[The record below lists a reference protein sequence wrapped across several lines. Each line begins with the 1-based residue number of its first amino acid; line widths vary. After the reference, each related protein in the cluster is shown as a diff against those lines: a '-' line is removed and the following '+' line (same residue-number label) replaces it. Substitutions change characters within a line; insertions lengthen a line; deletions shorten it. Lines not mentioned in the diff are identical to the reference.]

1 MGSPAGWTAVSE
13 APPAANGWTAV
24 DETPPRSSEEGG
36 FFSHLGSTL
45 ASAPGAIVQTVAHP
59 LDALKNWRDQS
70 QALHDAAVDSAQQG
84 DYQAAAVHGLNFLAN
99 VIPGLGKVMDDAA
112 SAKTPEEFKAKLGD
126 VVGSAL
132 LMKAGEKAPGVVKGA
147 ADKIGGAVDVVT
159 NPDVVRAGVKVLP
172 KGPAAV
178 SLYDAI
184 QKARGK
190 AGPEL
195 PAKVPPPAADP
206 AAAPA
211 AAAPPAPPSPAPLP
225 ISRQLP
231 AGPIVTPAPADT
243 SGVIPGWKPTI
254 LENENAPAA
263 APPAAPAPD
272 LDGVAQGFGF
282 KDFASV
288 KDPRA
293 AATIQRV
300 AAQAVAPNPAKTAF
314 DASRTPPPPEAAPPA
329 APAPTPPPPAA
340 PAAPTAVAPAIENP
354 GAAAF
359 AARARAPKVSTL
371 ADTLHQGDIS
381 ADDAARLTPGDWQR
395 LSRGLGINN
404 PSPYTINAVLDEL
417 RSREAAADM
426 AKSQEGVQRA
436 ADLRSRAEAAR
447 RAKLAPA
454 PPQ

>member
-1 MGSPAGWTAVSE
+1 MSAPAIPSFDQFKAQ
-13 APPAANGWTAV
+13 APPAAAAIPSFAEFKQQGEGSTP
-24 DETPPRSSEEGG
+24 ETGT
-36 FFSHLGSTL
+36 FLSHLGDTL
-45 ASAPGAIVQTVAHP
+45 AGAPGAIAQTITHP

-99 VIPGLGKVMDDAA
+99 IIPGLGKVMDDAA
-112 SAKTPEEFKAKLGD
+112 SAKTPEDFKAKLGD

-132 LMKAGEKAPGVVKGA
+132 LMKAGEKAPGIVKGA

-190 AGPEL
+190 VGPEL

-300 AAQAVAPNPAKTAF
+300 AAQAVAPNPAKTA
-314 DASRTPPPPEAAPPA
+314 PA
-329 APAPTPPPPAA
+329 APAVVAPPVP
-340 PAAPTAVAPAIENP
+340 PTAPAPAIENP
-354 GAAAF
+354 RAAEF

-417 RSREAAADM
+417 RSREAAAEL

-436 ADLRSRAEAAR
+436 ADLRSKAEAAR
-447 RAKLAPA
+447 RARVA
-454 PPQ
+454 PPPPVQ